1 MIFFPH
7 TLQLTRLCCIL
18 NHPAYEWLL
27 KRKEKKSFCE
37 QYIFDSMNKN
47 KLLICSYLFFPD
59 KMTIQVVSF
68 FKPRYY
74 KMINLAYDGVFD
86 YIFVNFTDITHSDM
100 IQINSFPCR

>member
-27 KRKEKKSFCE
+27 KRKEKRKSFRE

-47 KLLICSYLFFPD
+47 KRSLTTKVQVSKLLICSYLFFPD

-68 FKPRYY
+68 L
-74 KMINLAYDGVFD
+74 NL
-86 YIFVNFTDITHSDM
+86 DITK
-100 IQINSFPCR
+100 